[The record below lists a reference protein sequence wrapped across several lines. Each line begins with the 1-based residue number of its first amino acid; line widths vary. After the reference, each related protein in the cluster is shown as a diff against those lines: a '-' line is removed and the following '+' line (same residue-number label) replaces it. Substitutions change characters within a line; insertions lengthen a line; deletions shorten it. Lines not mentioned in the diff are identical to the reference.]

1 MTRMMR
7 ARTTLSDC
15 GADPAR
21 RSCALSAILAFAL
34 VAAVSSR
41 VEAVQIEDI
50 VRLKGSE
57 TGKLVGMGIVVGL
70 DGTGDGG
77 DFGPAMRPLAQ
88 VIGRLIDPTV
98 VAYELRDADNVALVS
113 LVAELPDSG
122 AREGDRVAVHVAC
135 VGAASSLRGGRLFMV
150 PMVGP
155 TPDAPVFAFA
165 EGAVVLEDEEVA
177 TVGIIEDGAQLT
189 RDVLTSN
196 LDDLGRLQLVIHPD
210 RASWSTANNIASLVN
225 GLMSP
230 DGPAVARAVDPRNV
244 VVAVPE
250 VERRDPAAFI
260 SQIMQ
265 SYIDAS
271 QVETAARVVINERT
285 GTIVVSGDVEMDP
298 VIISHKG
305 LTITTILPPIPVTPD
320 NPEIAVDNFV
330 ALDPDRRGGAKLADL
345 LAAFNQLRVPAEDR
359 IDIIKLIHKSG
370 KLHAQMVTE

>member
-1 MTRMMR
+1 MPHRR
-7 ARTTLSDC
+7 PLLNPFPQRRPRRLCAP
-15 GADPAR
+15 PA
-21 RSCALSAILAFAL
+21 ALAIIAALAFTPHA
-34 VAAVSSR
+34 R
-41 VEAVQIEDI
+41 GVQIEDI
-50 VRLKGSE
+50 VRLQGSQ

-88 VIGRLIDPTV
+88 VISRLVDPTV

-113 LVAELPDSG
+113 LVAELPETG
-122 AREGDRVAVHVAC
+122 AREGDRIAVHVAC
-135 VGAASSLRGGRLFMV
+135 VGAAASLRGGRLFMV

-165 EGAVVLEDEEVA
+165 EGAVVLEDEEVP
-177 TVGIIEDGAQLT
+177 TVGVIEDGAQVT

-196 LDDLGRLQLVIHPD
+196 VDDLGRLQLVIHPD

-244 VVAVPE
+244 VVVVPE
-250 VERRDPAAFI
+250 ADRRDPAAFI
-260 SQIMQ
+260 STIMQ

-271 QVETAARVVINERT
+271 QVSTAARVVINERT
-285 GTIVVSGDVEMDP
+285 GTIVVSGDVELDP

-305 LTITTILPPIPVTPD
+305 LTITTIVPPLPATLE
-320 NPEIAVDNFV
+320 NPEVQVNTFV

-359 IDIIKLIHKSG
+359 IAILKLIHRSG
-370 KLHAQMVTE
+370 KLHAQMVSE